1 VFSHRSP
8 SFAGYPAALW
18 LALYVALQV
27 GVRFVRLPRSSP
39 PWLVLTLIALS
50 AAVFIFLA
58 LGICTSLASTARR
71 PVVAI
76 VMLLIGA
83 AGWMLALW
91 LLPKNPPSTTMAR
104 FGLLVLLNVEE
115 VCRILAAA
123 GVGVLLASVIHERN
137 ILLPAAVF
145 AAFADYAVVHLPF
158 GTVNRALQT
167 ETGRHF
173 VHSMSAKMPTI
184 QGLPMLTIGMA
195 DFLFLTFFI
204 ACILRFDLYLKG
216 TLIAWFF
223 LLTLSLLLAL
233 AVPVPAL
240 APMAL
245 GFVAVNFRR
254 FKLSPSEMQA
264 MVAAAIIVLV
274 LALGLFY
281 YARGQKST
289 TGTGA
294 QRSSLPAAACLN
306 T

>member
-1 VFSHRSP
+1 VFSHRYS
-8 SFAGYPAALW
+8 AAIW
-18 LALYVALQV
+18 LALYVVLQV

-39 PWLVLTLIALS
+39 LWLVLTLIALS
-50 AAVFIFLA
+50 AAVFILLA
-58 LGICTSLASTARR
+58 LAICTSLAHAVRR
-71 PVVAI
+71 PPPAAV
-76 VMLLIGA
+76 LLIIGA
-83 AGWMLALW
+83 VGWILADSF
-91 LLPKNPPSTTMAR
+91 LPKHPPVTPSAR
-104 FGLLVLLNVEE
+104 VGMLVLANGVE

-123 GVGVLLASVIHERN
+123 GMGILLANVIHEPN

-158 GTVNRALQT
+158 GTVNRAMQT

-195 DFLFLTFFI
+195 DFLFLAFFI
-204 ACILRFDLYLKG
+204 ACIYRFDLYLKA
-216 TLIAWFF
+216 TLVAWFF

-254 FKLSPSEMQA
+254 FKLSRSEMQA
-264 MVAAAIIVLV
+264 MGAAAVIVLI

-281 YARGQKST
+281 FARTRAVDGRS
-289 TGTGA
+289 GV
-294 QRSSLPAAACLN
+294 QRSGLPGVALLN